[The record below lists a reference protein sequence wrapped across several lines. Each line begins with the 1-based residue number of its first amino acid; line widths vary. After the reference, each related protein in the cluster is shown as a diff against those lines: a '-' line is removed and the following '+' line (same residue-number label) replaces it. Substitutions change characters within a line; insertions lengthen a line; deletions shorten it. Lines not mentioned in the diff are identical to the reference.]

1 MIKRRKTR
9 AIKIGTVPVG
19 GSAPITV
26 QSMTNTDTRKVE
38 ETVAQIR
45 RLEGAGCEIIR
56 VAVVDMEAATAI
68 RSIRDQIHIP
78 LIADIHFDHRL
89 AVASME
95 NGAQAIRINPG
106 NIGGAKKLAKIVDA
120 AKTHAVPIR
129 VGVNS
134 GSLEKDLL
142 KKHGH
147 PTPAALTESAL
158 RNVELLENQGFCEIK
173 ISIKS
178 SDPLTTVEAYRKLA
192 SSCDYP
198 FHLGV
203 TEAGGLIAGTVK
215 SSVALGILLYEGIG
229 DTFRISLTRDPVE
242 EVRVGYEI
250 LRSLNIRHRGPE
262 LISCPTCGRCQVN
275 LFSLADEVEHHIQ
288 TIKTPLK
295 IAVMGCVVNGP
306 GEAKEADIG
315 VAGGK
320 GVGIIFKKGKLFKKV
335 AENELL
341 EVFLKELDTMA
352 DEKE

>member
-19 GSAPITV
+19 GNAPITV

-120 AKTHAVPIR
+120 AKTHGVPIR

-142 KKHGH
+142 KNTAI
-147 PTPAALTESAL
+147 P
-158 RNVELLENQGFCEIK
+158 
-173 ISIKS
+173 
-178 SDPLTTVEAYRKLA
+178 PLQL
-192 SSCDYP
+192 
-198 FHLGV
+198 
-203 TEAGGLIAGTVK
+203 
-215 SSVALGILLYEGIG
+215 
-229 DTFRISLTRDPVE
+229 
-242 EVRVGYEI
+242 
-250 LRSLNIRHRGPE
+250 
-262 LISCPTCGRCQVN
+262 
-275 LFSLADEVEHHIQ
+275 
-288 TIKTPLK
+288 
-295 IAVMGCVVNGP
+295 
-306 GEAKEADIG
+306 
-315 VAGGK
+315 
-320 GVGIIFKKGKLFKKV
+320 
-335 AENELL
+335 
-341 EVFLKELDTMA
+341 
-352 DEKE
+352 